1 VRRCAYDVQGGVGI
15 ELWTMT
21 EDILFDNIYVGHSTE
36 DAEGL
41 RAETWGVKH
50 ALEETVK
57 VTPNVEGAEDIPDFA
72 TDPVGFVRAKIGVF
86 LDDAR
91 EDPVGAVTSHP
102 ETAAGLLGVIVT
114 LFGLLG
120 ALFGLVG
127 AGQKPIPQ
135 ASSKKTDAPTAD
147 DKKDEKAPVAPAG
160 GEKKDESP
168 VKKRK

>member
-1 VRRCAYDVQGGVGI
+1 
-15 ELWTMT
+15 MT
-21 EDILFDNIYVGHSTE
+21 EDILFDNIYVGHSID

-50 ALEETVK
+50 ALEEAAK
-57 VTPNVEGAEDIPDFA
+57 AASDVEDSEDIPEFT
-72 TDPVGFVRAKIGVF
+72 TDPAGFVRAKIGVF

-91 EDPVGAVTSHP
+91 EDPVGAITSHP
-102 ETAAGLLGVIVT
+102 ETAAGLLGAIVT

-127 AGQKPIPQ
+127 AGQKPIPR
-135 ASSKKTDAPTAD
+135 ASSKKTDAPTPD
-147 DKKDEKAPVAPAG
+147 GKKDEKAPVAPAG
-160 GEKKDESP
+160 GEKKNDLETP